1 MSKKIFIISI
11 VVVVVMLVILVGGY
25 FLLRD
30 SDMPIGKTISDILPF
45 GSGDDI
51 QPTINDEQLTTET
64 GDQLITDEFGP
75 PTAGLFRIS
84 DTPVAGVVVLN
95 TRSTS
100 SGQGD
105 TSTAVARYVDRATGH
120 IYDANLATL
129 EKTKVTNQTLP
140 KVYEAYFRADGNA
153 VLLRSLR
160 DDSDVVE
167 NLSLALT
174 PPQATLVSTSSP
186 QATDALHAV
195 SSTALRG
202 EVGAVTAGSGNTLI
216 YTLRDASSIVSSAF
230 NGTGAKTLLT
240 SPFTDWRLAA
250 TGNSLIAY
258 TKASATVSGYAYTL
272 NPSGGALTKILG
284 PLNGLIATPNA
295 SGNRVLYSYVENN
308 ETRLFV
314 KNFASNAPSEVS
326 IATLAE
332 KCVWSKI
339 KTAMIF
345 CGSPSDEIG
354 QNEPDSWYRGATTFS
369 DRIWSFNTDTE
380 ITQVLIEPAVVLDVD
395 IDVIRPTLSPKEDY
409 LVFINKTD
417 LSLWALKLEQP

>member
-1 MSKKIFIISI
+1 MPKKIFIISI
-11 VVVVVMLVILVGGY
+11 VVIVVMLVILVGGY

-30 SDMPIGKTISDILPF
+30 SDVPIGKTISDILPF

-51 QPTINDEQLTTET
+51 QPTIDDEQPTTET
-64 GDQLITDEFGP
+64 GGQLTTDEFGS
-75 PTAGLFRIS
+75 PTASLFRIS

-95 TRSTS
+95 K
-100 SGQGD
+100 G
-105 TSTAVARYVDRATGH
+105 TSTTVVRYVDRATGH

-129 EKTKVTNQTLP
+129 EKTRITNQTLP
-140 KVYEAYFRADGNA
+140 KIYEAYFRTDGNA

-174 PPQATLVSTSSP
+174 PPRSTS
-186 QATDALHAV
+186 TDDLYAV

-216 YTLRDASSIVSSAF
+216 YTLRDTSSIVSSAF

-258 TKASATVSGYAYTL
+258 TKAGATVSGYAYTL
-272 NPSGGALTKILG
+272 NPSSGALTKILG
-284 PLNGLIATPNA
+284 PLNGLVATPNA
-295 SGNRVLYSYVENN
+295 PGNRVLYSYVENN

-314 KNFASNAPSEVS
+314 KKLANNVLSEVP

-354 QNEPDSWYRGATTFS
+354 QNEPDSWYRGATIFS

-380 ITQVLIEPAVVLDVD
+380 ITQVLIEPAIVLDID
-395 IDVIRPTLSPKEDY
+395 IDMIGPTLSPKEDY

-417 LSLWALKLEQP
+417 LSLWALKLEQL